1 LGCFKRALVNISCW
15 NDGNKWLVGLLKRNR
30 LSDLLNKK
38 SSLAENI
45 DLLLKVRQ
53 SERGVFA
60 VWVVGAEDDWGVI
73 EIVRAA
79 AVGRRLRP
87 STG

>member
-1 LGCFKRALVNISCW
+1 MGCFKTALVNISCW
-15 NDGNKWLVGLLKRNR
+15 NDGNEWLVGLLKRNR
-30 LSDLLNKK
+30 LSDLLDKK

-53 SERGVFA
+53 SERGIFA
-60 VWVVGAEDDWGVI
+60 IRVVGAEDDWGII

-79 AVGRRLRP
+79 AVGGRLRP
-87 STG
+87 CAG